1 MKSSGIL
8 ERGKALF
15 PAGGGI
21 PRPAPDTTPIH
32 GGPSGMRRQLEGGQ
46 IVGDAAIGGSAASP
60 GARVSQRSG
69 LAALLKCIRY
79 RDVLILQGAPLM
91 GVAFSMR
98 AVTSQAIGD
107 VALFLVAS
115 FLLVAHIFSFNDW
128 AGASTDRNDPNRSQ
142 SVFSTKGVATRDV
155 LLLSAVL
162 LALSLVLFAQLSRQ
176 TVLVAIA
183 IAALGVFYSDPRLN
197 GKGTPVISSCPH
209 LVGGVLHFLLGYSLF
224 SPIDPS
230 GILIGLFFALTFT
243 AGHLNQEVRD
253 YDGDRLNGVHTNA
266 VAFGKTPAFLA
277 GLVVF
282 TLAYTDL
289 FLLAGMGVVP
299 AALAILPLVLYPLHV
314 ASSVRTLRGGLSFAS
329 VSRFQGRYRML
340 YGVMG
345 LGIVLALLLRH

>member
-1 MKSSGIL
+1 
-8 ERGKALF
+8 
-15 PAGGGI
+15 
-21 PRPAPDTTPIH
+21 
-32 GGPSGMRRQLEGGQ
+32 MRRQLEGGQ
-46 IVGDAAIGGSAASP
+46 GVSDAAIGGSTASP
-60 GARVSQRSG
+60 GRSPGADATSQRSG
-69 LAALLKCIRY
+69 LAALVKCIRY
-79 RDVLILQGAPLM
+79 REVLILQGAPLM
-91 GVAFSMR
+91 GAAFSLR
-98 AVTSQAIGD
+98 ALTSQAIGEL
-107 VALFLVAS
+107 VLFLVAS

-128 AGASTDRNDPNRSQ
+128 AGASMDRNDPNRAQ
-142 SVFSTKGVATRDV
+142 TVFSTKGVTPRDV

-162 LALSLVLFAQLSRQ
+162 LALSLLLFAHFSRQ
-176 TVLVAIA
+176 TLVLAIA
-183 IAALGVFYSDPRLN
+183 IAALGVFYSHPRLN
-197 GKGTPVISSCPH
+197 GKGTPIISSCPH

-289 FLLAGMGVVP
+289 FFLAGMGIVP
-299 AALAILPLVLYPLHV
+299 AALAIMPLVLYPIHV
-314 ASSVRTLRGGLSFAS
+314 VWSVRTLRAGLSFTN

-340 YGVMG
+340 YGVIG
-345 LGIVLALLLRH
+345 LAIVLALLLR

>member
-1 MKSSGIL
+1 MCSSS
-8 ERGKALF
+8 RGHPSWGWPSRCRAL
-15 PAGGGI
+15 
-21 PRPAPDTTPIH
+21 
-32 GGPSGMRRQLEGGQ
+32 
-46 IVGDAAIGGSAASP
+46 
-60 GARVSQRSG
+60 
-69 LAALLKCIRY
+69 
-79 RDVLILQGAPLM
+79 
-91 GVAFSMR
+91 
-98 AVTSQAIGD
+98 TSQAIGD
-107 VALFLVAS
+107 LALFVVAS

-142 SVFSTKGVATRDV
+142 KVFATKGVAPRDV
-155 LLLSAVL
+155 LLLSTVL
-162 LALSLVLFAQLSRQ
+162 LAASLLLFARLSRQ
-176 TVLVAIA
+176 TLLVAVA
-183 IAALGVFYSDPRLN
+183 IAALGVFYSHPRLN
-197 GKGTPVISSCPH
+197 GKGTPIISSCPH

-224 SPIDPS
+224 TPIDQS

-299 AALAILPLVLYPLHV
+299 AALAIMPLVLYPIHV
-314 ASSVRTLRGGLSFAS
+314 MWSVQTLRAGLTFTN

-340 YGVMG
+340 YGVIG

>member
-1 MKSSGIL
+1 MPRQL
-8 ERGKALF
+8 
-15 PAGGGI
+15 GGG
-21 PRPAPDTTPIH
+21 R
-32 GGPSGMRRQLEGGQ
+32 
-46 IVGDAAIGGSAASP
+46 IVTDAAIGRGTGSPAARE
-60 GARVSQRSG
+60 ASQRSG
-69 LAALLKCIRY
+69 FATLVKCIRY

-91 GVAFSMR
+91 GVAFSIR
-98 AVTSQAIGD
+98 ALTSQAIGD
-107 VALFLVAS
+107 LVLFVVAS

-128 AGASTDRNDPNRSQ
+128 AGASTDPNDPNRSNE
-142 SVFSTKGVATRDV
+142 VFATKGATPRDV

-162 LALSLVLFAQLSRQ
+162 LALSLLLFAQLSRQ
-176 TVLVAIA
+176 TLLLAIA
-183 IAALGVFYSDPRLN
+183 IAALGVFYSHPRLN
-197 GKGTPVISSCPH
+197 GKGTPIISSCPH

-314 ASSVRTLRGGLSFAS
+314 VWSVRTLRGGLSFAN

-345 LGIVLALLLRH
+345 LGIVLALFLRH

>member
-1 MKSSGIL
+1 M
-8 ERGKALF
+8 
-15 PAGGGI
+15 
-21 PRPAPDTTPIH
+21 T
-32 GGPSGMRRQLEGGQ
+32 RQFEGGQ
-46 IVGDAAIGGSAASP
+46 IVSDAAIGGRAASP
-60 GARVSQRSG
+60 GARPASQRSG
-69 LAALLKCIRY
+69 LAALVKSIRY

-98 AVTSQAIGD
+98 ALTSQAIGD
-107 VALFLVAS
+107 LLLFVVAS

-142 SVFSTKGVATRDV
+142 KVFATKGVTPRDV

-162 LALSLVLFAQLSRQ
+162 LALSLLLFAQLSRQ
-176 TVLVAIA
+176 TLLLTIA
-183 IAALGVFYSDPRLN
+183 IAALSVFYSHPGLN
-197 GKGTPVISSCPH
+197 GKGTPIISSCPH

-224 SPIDPS
+224 SPIDQS

-277 GLVVF
+277 GLLLF

-289 FLLAGMGVVP
+289 VLLARMGVVP
-299 AALAILPLVLYPLHV
+299 AALAIMPLVLYPLHV
-314 ASSVRTLRGGLSFAS
+314 VWSVRTLRAGLSFTN

-340 YGVMG
+340 YGVIG

>member
-1 MKSSGIL
+1 M
-8 ERGKALF
+8 
-15 PAGGGI
+15 
-21 PRPAPDTTPIH
+21 T
-32 GGPSGMRRQLEGGQ
+32 RQLEGGQ
-46 IVGDAAIGGSAASP
+46 IASDAAIGGSPASP
-60 GARVSQRSG
+60 GARAASQRSG
-69 LAALLKCIRY
+69 LATLLKCIRF

-98 AVTSQAIGD
+98 ALTSQAIGEL
-107 VALFLVAS
+107 VLFMVAS

-128 AGASTDRNDPNRSQ
+128 AGASTDGNDPNRSQ
-142 SVFSTKGVATRDV
+142 KVFATKGVTPRDV

-162 LALSLVLFAQLSRQ
+162 LALSLLLFAQLSRQ
-176 TVLVAIA
+176 TLLLAIA
-183 IAALGVFYSDPRLN
+183 IAALGVFYSHPQLN
-197 GKGTPVISSCPH
+197 GKGTPIISSGPH

-224 SPIDPS
+224 SPIDQT

-253 YDGDRLNGVHTNA
+253 YDGDRLNGVRTNA

-289 FLLAGMGVVP
+289 FLLAGVGVVP
-299 AALAILPLVLYPLHV
+299 AALAIVPLALYPIHV
-314 ASSVRTLRGGLSFAS
+314 VWSVRTLRAGLSFTN

-340 YGVMG
+340 YGVIG

>member
-1 MKSSGIL
+1 M
-8 ERGKALF
+8 
-15 PAGGGI
+15 
-21 PRPAPDTTPIH
+21 T
-32 GGPSGMRRQLEGGQ
+32 RQLEGGQ
-46 IVGDAAIGGSAASP
+46 IVSDAAIGGSAASS
-60 GARVSQRSG
+60 GAREASQRSG
-69 LAALLKCIRY
+69 LATLLKCIRY

-98 AVTSQAIGD
+98 ALTSQAIGD
-107 VALFLVAS
+107 LALFMAAS

-142 SVFSTKGVATRDV
+142 KVFATRGVTPRDV
-155 LLLSAVL
+155 LRLSAVL
-162 LALSLVLFAQLSRQ
+162 LALSLLLFAQISRQ
-176 TVLVAIA
+176 TLLLAIA
-183 IAALGVFYSDPRLN
+183 IAALGVFYSHPLLN
-197 GKGTPVISSCPH
+197 GKGTPIISSSPH
-209 LVGGVLHFLLGYSLF
+209 LIGGVLHFLLGYSLF
-224 SPIDPS
+224 SPIDQS

-253 YDGDRLNGVHTNA
+253 YEGDRVNGVRTNA
-266 VAFGKTPAFLA
+266 VAFGRTPAFLA

-299 AALAILPLVLYPLHV
+299 AALAFMPLVLYPIHV
-314 ASSVRTLRGGLSFAS
+314 VWSIRTLRAGLSFTN

-340 YGVMG
+340 YGVIG

>member
-1 MKSSGIL
+1 
-8 ERGKALF
+8 
-15 PAGGGI
+15 
-21 PRPAPDTTPIH
+21 
-32 GGPSGMRRQLEGGQ
+32 MRRQLEGGQ
-46 IVGDAAIGGSAASP
+46 IVSDAAVGGSVASP
-60 GARVSQRSG
+60 GSSPAARTAFQRSG
-69 LAALLKCIRY
+69 LATTLLTCIRY

-98 AVTSQAIGD
+98 ALTSQAIGD
-107 VALFLVAS
+107 LALFVVAS
-115 FLLVAHIFSFNDW
+115 FLLVAHIFTFNDW

-142 SVFSTKGVATRDV
+142 KVFATKGVTPRDV

-162 LALSLVLFAQLSRQ
+162 LALSLLLFAQLSRQ
-176 TVLVAIA
+176 TLLVAIG
-183 IAALGVFYSDPRLN
+183 IAALGVFYSHPRLN
-197 GKGTPVISSCPH
+197 GKGTPIISSCPH

-224 SPIDPS
+224 SPIDQS

-299 AALAILPLVLYPLHV
+299 AALAIMPLALYPIHV
-314 ASSVRTLRGGLSFAS
+314 VWSVLTLRAGLSFTNM
-329 VSRFQGRYRML
+329 SRFQGRYRML
-340 YGVMG
+340 YGVIG

>member
-1 MKSSGIL
+1 M
-8 ERGKALF
+8 
-15 PAGGGI
+15 
-21 PRPAPDTTPIH
+21 T
-32 GGPSGMRRQLEGGQ
+32 RQLEGGQ
-46 IVGDAAIGGSAASP
+46 IVSDPAIGGSAASS
-60 GARVSQRSG
+60 GAREASQRSG
-69 LAALLKCIRY
+69 LATLLKCIRY

-98 AVTSQAIGD
+98 ALTSQAIGD
-107 VALFLVAS
+107 LALFMAAS

-128 AGASTDRNDPNRSQ
+128 AGASTDRNDPNRSHT
-142 SVFSTKGVATRDV
+142 VFSTKGVASRDV
-155 LLLSAVL
+155 LLLCAVL

-176 TVLVAIA
+176 TLLLAIA
-183 IAALGVFYSDPRLN
+183 IAALGVFYSHPRFN
-197 GKGTPVISSCPH
+197 GKGTPIISSCPH

-224 SPIDPS
+224 SPIDRS

-253 YDGDRLNGVHTNA
+253 FDGDRLNGVQTNA

-289 FLLAGMGVVP
+289 LLLACLGVVP
-299 AALAILPLVLYPLHV
+299 APLAMVPLLLYPIHIV
-314 ASSVRTLRGGLSFAS
+314 WSVRTLRAGLSFTN

-340 YGVMG
+340 YGVIG
-345 LGIVLALLLRH
+345 LGILLALLLRH

>member
-1 MKSSGIL
+1 
-8 ERGKALF
+8 
-15 PAGGGI
+15 
-21 PRPAPDTTPIH
+21 
-32 GGPSGMRRQLEGGQ
+32 MRRQLEGGQ
-46 IVGDAAIGGSAASP
+46 IVSDAAIGGSTTSPGRSP
-60 GARVSQRSG
+60 GARATSQRSG
-69 LAALLKCIRY
+69 LAALVKCIRY
-79 RDVLILQGAPLM
+79 RDVLVLQGAPLM

-98 AVTSQAIGD
+98 ALTSQAIGEL
-107 VALFLVAS
+107 VLFVVAS

-128 AGASTDRNDPNRSQ
+128 AGASMDRNDPNRSQ
-142 SVFSTKGVATRDV
+142 KVFSTKGVSPRDV
-155 LLLSAVL
+155 FLLCAVL
-162 LALSLVLFAQLSRQ
+162 LALSLLLFAQLSRQ
-176 TVLVAIA
+176 TLLLAIA
-183 IAALGVFYSDPRLN
+183 IAALGVFYSHPGLN
-197 GKGTPVISSCPH
+197 GKGTPIISSCPH

-230 GILIGLFFALTFT
+230 GVLIGLFFALTFT

-299 AALAILPLVLYPLHV
+299 AALAIMPLVLYPIHV
-314 ASSVRTLRGGLSFAS
+314 VWSVRTLRAGLSFTN

-340 YGVMG
+340 YGVIG